1 MDFVVNGA
9 MIGGFALAAA
19 PADYHV
25 TGVQTFIV
33 SYEGVVYQK
42 DLGPDTLNLFKN
54 MELYN
59 PDKTWQPTD
68 DNW

>member
-1 MDFVVNGA
+1 MIFVVNGA

-19 PADYHV
+19 PAEYLV
-25 TGVQTFIV
+25 TGLKSFIV
-33 SYEGVVYQK
+33 SYEGIVYQK
-42 DLGPDTLNLFKN
+42 DLGPDTLNIFSA

-59 PDKTWQPTD
+59 PDKTWQRTD